1 MPRVVS
7 VPSLIRPGRAA
18 KASQPEGPLPS
29 ASTAPSV
36 WKAEAEAPQRKPGG
50 NCGTGIS
57 ASMSRTYEQ
66 NLYEREPAGQ

>member
-7 VPSLIRPGRAA
+7 VPSLIRPGSAA

-36 WKAEAEAPQRKPGG
+36 WNAEAEAPQRKPGG
-50 NCGTGIS
+50 KIGRVIA
-57 ASMSRTYEQ
+57 ASSSRTWESV
-66 NLYEREPAGQ
+66 